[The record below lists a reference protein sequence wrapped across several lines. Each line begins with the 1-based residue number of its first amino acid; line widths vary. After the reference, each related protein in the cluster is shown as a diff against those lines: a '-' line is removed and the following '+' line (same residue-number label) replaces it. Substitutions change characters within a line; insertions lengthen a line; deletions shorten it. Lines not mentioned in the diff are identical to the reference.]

1 MSREFTDSTGVP
13 VTVEIIGDG
22 PVRSYAVFVTEGTT
36 PVGRADFVDPE
47 SSERERIFFHTEV
60 DPEFGGR
67 GLAGIL
73 VRTALAD
80 AVDDGLT
87 VVPICRLFMAH
98 LRKHGDDYL
107 AEGGRFRTPRPT
119 DVALVNDSLGSE

>member
-1 MSREFTDSTGVP
+1 MSREFTDASGAS
-13 VTVEIIGDG
+13 VTVEIIADR
-22 PVRSYAVFVTEGTT
+22 PVRSYAVAIAGSPTH
-36 PVGRADFVDPE
+36 VGRADFVDPDAG
-47 SSERERIFFHTEV
+47 ERERIFFHTEV

-80 AVDDGLT
+80 AIDEGVT

-98 LRKHGDDYL
+98 LRKHGDEYL

-119 DVALVNDSLGSE
+119 DVALVTESLGSE